1 METLEH
7 LDGYVERACQAWG
20 VPGLAIAIVKD
31 DKPVLVKGYGVRDI
45 AQAAPVN
52 AHTRFAIASA
62 TKTFTVTALGML
74 VDAGEMRWDDPV
86 VMHLP
91 GFQLSDPYV
100 TGTITIR
107 DLLAHRSGLLQGD
120 LLWYGSG
127 LDRAEIL
134 QRIRHLG
141 FECGFRSRFGYH
153 NVMYLV
159 AGQVVEAVTSQSW
172 DAFVQERIFAPL
184 RMAAS
189 TTSMAALM
197 GASNV
202 ALPHALIDG
211 QVQVVPWLSTDNI
224 APAGGIGSSVAD
236 MVTWLRLHLSEGI
249 VDDQRIVSAT
259 VIHEMQTPQTVICP
273 DDPFLQMVQP
283 LNHGTHFFAYGLG
296 WFLQDYRGRKIVWHP
311 GATDG
316 MSAQVALV
324 PEEHLGMV
332 ILTNMNMCLLPWAL
346 LMFRVV
352 DAFLGGDTR
361 DWSDK
366 YLGIARRWAEQKVA
380 DQRRIAAR
388 RVEGTQPSL
397 PLEQYAGRYEHPCY
411 NAVIVAYEHGRLI
424 LRHGSGY
431 VGHLEHWHY
440 DTFLVRWCNRLYGT
454 ERITFTFDAHGQAAE
469 LRRLGVSFTRA
480 A

>member
-1 METLEH
+1 MEILRY
-7 LDGYVERACQAWG
+7 LDGYVEQVRQAWG
-20 VPGLAIAIVKD
+20 VPGLAITIVKD
-31 DKPVLVKGYGVRDI
+31 DQPVLVKGYGVRDI

-91 GFQLSDPYV
+91 GFQLSDPCV

-172 DAFVQERIFAPL
+172 DTFVQERIFAPL
-184 RMAAS
+184 RMTAS
-189 TTSMAALM
+189 TTSMAALV
-197 GASNV
+197 GADNV
-202 ALPHALIDG
+202 ALPHALIDR
-211 QVQVVPWLSTDNI
+211 QVRIVPWLNTDNI
-224 APAGGIGSSVAD
+224 APAGGVGSNVAD
-236 MVTWLRLHLSEGI
+236 MATWLRLHLSKGI
-249 VDDQRIVSAT
+249 VDNQCIVSAT
-259 VIHEMQTPQTVICP
+259 VISEVQTSQTIIRP

-283 LNHGTHFFAYGLG
+283 LDPGTHFVTYGLG
-296 WFLQDYRGRKIVWHP
+296 WFLQDYRGRKLVWHT

-324 PEEHLGMV
+324 P
-332 ILTNMNMCLLPWAL
+332 
-346 LMFRVV
+346 
-352 DAFLGGDTR
+352 
-361 DWSDK
+361 
-366 YLGIARRWAEQKVA
+366 
-380 DQRRIAAR
+380 
-388 RVEGTQPSL
+388 
-397 PLEQYAGRYEHPCY
+397 
-411 NAVIVAYEHGRLI
+411 GRLDEKRRPPG
-424 LRHGSGY
+424 LRFAII
-431 VGHLEHWHY
+431 
-440 DTFLVRWCNRLYGT
+440 TFLMDR
-454 ERITFTFDAHGQAAE
+454 D
-469 LRRLGVSFTRA
+469 
-480 A
+480 